1 MQKTLKPRNPL
12 VALAK
17 FRHAGTHAKPN
28 RSLRRRDKQALAK
41 AMKANAVKDWAA
53 SCHKRICFQIA
64 FAMASLCSA
73 PINASS

>member
-1 MQKTLKPRNPL
+1 MQKKLKPRNPL

-17 FRHAGTHAKPN
+17 FRQAGTHAKPN
-28 RSLRRRDKQALAK
+28 KALRRQDKQALAK

-64 FAMASLCSA
+64 FAMASLRSA